1 MQKQSMIDM
10 TKLNTNLVVREAYSA
25 PDCETLGVNTGGVL
39 CASDTV
45 SNSGRI
51 EDWEDGV
58 TFNF

>member
-1 MQKQSMIDM
+1 M
-10 TKLNTNLVVREAYSA
+10 TKFNSNLVVREAYAA
-25 PDCETLGVNTGGVL
+25 PDCKALCAKTGGVL

>member
-1 MQKQSMIDM
+1 MQRQSITDM
-10 TKLNTNLVVREAYSA
+10 TKFNSNLVVREAYAA
-25 PDCETLGVNTGGVL
+25 PDCKALCAKTGGVL